1 MTGQSFRWM
10 AVAAFTTLGVACAQS
25 DAGITTAVKTKLAA
39 DSEVNASQVNVD
51 TSKRVVT
58 LTGTVDT
65 QAAKTRA
72 EQIASQTNGVV
83 SVIDNLNVSETT
95 AAGPTTGTPTTGTPA
110 TESTSSFSDGML
122 TASIK
127 TKLLADPTVGGLKI
141 NVDTANAVVTLTGNV
156 KSQAEKDTAIRLA
169 RETDGVKDVND
180 QLTISVK

>member
-1 MTGQSFRWM
+1 MTGQSLRWI
-10 AVAAFTTLGVACAQS
+10 AIAAFTTLGVACAQS

-72 EQIASQTNGVV
+72 EQIASQTDGVV

-95 AAGPTTGTPTTGTPA
+95 AAGPTTGTPA

-156 KSQAEKDTAIRLA
+156 KSQAEKETAIRLA

>member
-1 MTGQSFRWM
+1 MTGQSFRWI
-10 AVAAFTTLGVACAQS
+10 AIAAFTTLGVACSQS

-58 LTGTVDT
+58 LTGMVDT

-72 EQIASQTNGVV
+72 EQIASQTDGVV
-83 SVIDNLNVSETT
+83 SVVDNLTVSETT
-95 AAGPTTGTPTTGTPA
+95 AAGPTTGTPA
-110 TESTSSFSDGML
+110 TETTSAFSDGML

-141 NVDTANAVVTLTGNV
+141 NVDTENAVVTLTGNV
-156 KSQAEKDTAIRLA
+156 KSQAEKDTAVRLA
-169 RETDGVKDVND
+169 KETDGVKDVND